1 MFWLLRQI
9 IYCVFIIVLSH
20 YFYNYLKDTM
30 TTPIIKSVSVQKN
43 DLEDIAKKTDISVV
57 PDHVPDNVPDHV
69 PTSKDVVFNDKTHE
83 NKISEMEEN
92 EMKQTLKMYIKQ
104 LNSSSSNTLSTTNIN
119 SLP

>member
-43 DLEDIAKKTDISVV
+43 DLEDNKKVWLY
-57 PDHVPDNVPDHV
+57 
-69 PTSKDVVFNDKTHE
+69 
-83 NKISEMEEN
+83 NK
-92 EMKQTLKMYIKQ
+92 L
-104 LNSSSSNTLSTTNIN
+104 
-119 SLP
+119 